1 MFSQQSKA
9 EGAERTVRDLFA
21 LAGVTVGGDQPG
33 DIQVFN
39 RAFYPRLLAQASMG
53 LGESYMDGW
62 WEANQLEVF
71 IEKVL
76 RADLKNKIKGDWR
89 LWSLPLRAVLFNLQS
104 RSRAYQVAEAHYDI
118 GNELYTRMLDKRMV
132 YTCGYWKNAKTLDEA
147 QEAKLD
153 LVCRKVG
160 LQKGM
165 RVLDLGCGWGGF
177 AAFAA
182 ERYGCTVRGVSV
194 SKEQVKLAREMW
206 KGLPVEFTLGD
217 YRDVSGTYDAVV
229 SIGMAEHIG
238 YKNHRTMM
246 KVIHRSLARDGV
258 ALVHTIANNV
268 SLIHGIPFIEKY
280 VFPNA
285 CAPSIAQLGKAIEGL
300 LVLED
305 LQNIGPDYAPTLMA
319 WWKNFDAAWPEL
331 RGPRYDD
338 RFYQMWK
345 FYLLGA
351 AGASTARDGQLY
363 HLVLTHVGRTQPDC
377 RKS

>member
-1 MFSQQSKA
+1 MAMDIEK
-9 EGAERTVRDLFA
+9 AERTVRDLFS
-21 LAGVTVGGDQPG
+21 LAGVTIGGDGPG
-33 DIQVFN
+33 DMKVLN
-39 RAFYPRLLAQASMG
+39 REFYPRVLSQASTG

-62 WEANQLEVF
+62 WETPALEVL
-71 IEKVL
+71 IEKLL

-89 LWSLPLRAVLFNLQS
+89 LWVLPAQAMLFNLQS
-104 RSRAYQVAEAHYDI
+104 KARAYQVAEAHYDI

-132 YTCGYWKNAKTLDEA
+132 YTCGYWKNAKTLEEA
-147 QEAKLD
+147 QEHKLD

-160 LQKGM
+160 LKPGM
-165 RVLDLGCGWGGF
+165 TVLDLGCGWGGM

-182 ERYGCTVRGVSV
+182 ERYGCKVRGVSV
-194 SKEQVKLAREMW
+194 SKEQVKWAKENW
-206 KGLPVEFTLGD
+206 KHLDVDFTLGD

-246 KVIHRSLARDGV
+246 QVIHRSLKPHGV

-268 SLIHGIPFIEKY
+268 SRIHGIPFIEKY

-285 CAPSIAQLGKAIEGL
+285 CAPSIAQLGKAMEGL

-305 LQNIGPDYAPTLMA
+305 LQNIGPDYYHTLIA
-319 WWKNFDAAWPEL
+319 WWKNFDAAWPDL
-331 RGPRYDD
+331 RGAKYDE
-338 RFYQMWK
+338 RFYKMWK

-351 AGASTARDGQLY
+351 AGASKARDGQLY
-363 HLVLTHVGRTQPDC
+363 HLVMTRTGREQPDC
-377 RKS
+377 RLS

>member
-1 MFSQQSKA
+1 MAIDIDK
-9 EGAERTVRDLFA
+9 AERTVRELFA
-21 LAGVTVGGDQPG
+21 LAGVTIGGDQPG
-33 DIQVFN
+33 DIQVHN
-39 RAFYPRLLAQASMG
+39 REFYPRILQQASMG

-62 WEANQLEVF
+62 WDTPALEVF

-76 RADLKNKIKGDWR
+76 RADLKNKVKGDWR
-89 LWSLPLRAVLFNLQS
+89 LWLLPAQAVLFNLQS
-104 RSRAYQVAEAHYDI
+104 KARAYQVAEAHYDI
-118 GNELYTRMLDKRMV
+118 GNELYAKMLDKRMV
-132 YTCGYWKNAKTLDEA
+132 YTCGYWKNARTLEEA
-147 QEAKLD
+147 QVAKLD

-160 LQKGM
+160 LKPGM
-165 RVLDLGCGWGGF
+165 TVLDLGCGWGGM

-182 ERYGCTVRGVSV
+182 ERYGCKVRGVSV
-194 SKEQVKLAREMW
+194 SKEQVKWAKENW
-206 KGLPVEFTLGD
+206 KGLDVDFTLGD

-246 KVIHRSLARDGV
+246 KVIHRSLKPEGV

-268 SLIHGIPFIEKY
+268 SRIHGIPFIEKY

-285 CAPSIAQLGKAIEGL
+285 CAPSIAQLGKAMEGL

-305 LQNIGPDYAPTLMA
+305 LQNIGPDYYHTLIA

-338 RFYQMWK
+338 RFYKMWK

-351 AGASTARDGQLY
+351 AGASKARDGQLY
-363 HLVLTHVGRTQPDC
+363 HLVMTRTGREQPDC
-377 RKS
+377 RMS

>member
-1 MFSQQSKA
+1 MAIDIDK
-9 EGAERTVRDLFA
+9 AERTVRELFA
-21 LAGVTVGGDQPG
+21 LAGVTIGGDQPG
-33 DIQVFN
+33 DIQVHN
-39 RAFYPRLLAQASMG
+39 REFYPRILQQASMG

-62 WEANQLEVF
+62 WDTPALEVF

-76 RADLKNKIKGDWR
+76 RADLKNKVKGDWR
-89 LWSLPLRAVLFNLQS
+89 LWLLPAQAVLFNLQS
-104 RSRAYQVAEAHYDI
+104 KARAYQVAEAHYDI
-118 GNELYTRMLDKRMV
+118 GNELYAKMLDKRMV
-132 YTCGYWKNAKTLDEA
+132 YTCGYWKNARTLEEA
-147 QEAKLD
+147 QVAKLD

-160 LQKGM
+160 LKPGM
-165 RVLDLGCGWGGF
+165 TVLDLGCGWGGM

-182 ERYGCTVRGVSV
+182 ERYGCKVRGVSV
-194 SKEQVKLAREMW
+194 SKEQVKWAKENW
-206 KGLPVEFTLGD
+206 KGLDVEFTLGD

-246 KVIHRSLARDGV
+246 KVIHRSLKPEGV

-268 SLIHGIPFIEKY
+268 SRIHGIPFIEKY

-285 CAPSIAQLGKAIEGL
+285 CAPSIAQLGKAMEGL

-305 LQNIGPDYAPTLMA
+305 LQNIGPDYYHTLIA

-338 RFYQMWK
+338 RFYKMWK

-351 AGASTARDGQLY
+351 AGASKARDGQLY
-363 HLVLTHVGRTQPDC
+363 HLVMTRTGREQPDC
-377 RKS
+377 RMS